1 MDYKSLTQPT
11 WCHKKWHINTKKIS
25 NKCAIFKKSKSS
37 CDKWATRGG
46 GGWRRVEGDMQ
57 MDRHDKSECWMK
69 TYSINI
75 NSDLIP
81 VACSGWRSF
90 RYDNIPELHFTSH
103 LHHHGELHT
112 LYSAC
117 LICDGHV
124 HTAHTHTH
132 PTSYTSS
139 TSSNS
144 STSFIQSAG
153 LLTNAALC
161 SLSCQLA
168 AGTTCPAGGDLWLWI
183 NSKTVESTVAASPFH
198 TAQRGQHK
206 SRNRSWNK
214 YNSRADQMEKHRLW
228 AQKSRTIHYFQTNWL
243 ISHIKKW
250 HIHMNI
256 WFITHYN
263 VVIIIVC

>member
-46 GGWRRVEGDMQ
+46 GGWRRAEGDMQ

-124 HTAHTHTH
+124 HTAHTHTLLH
-132 PTSYTSS
+132 LLHLLQLLHLLHSVCRPADKRSS
-139 TSSNS
+139 LQPLLSISCRNHVSSRRG
-144 STSFIQSAG
+144 FM
-153 LLTNAALC
+153 AL
-161 SLSCQLA
+161 
-168 AGTTCPAGGDLWLWI
+168 
-183 NSKTVESTVAASPFH
+183 N
-198 TAQRGQHK
+198 
-206 SRNRSWNK
+206 
-214 YNSRADQMEKHRLW
+214 
-228 AQKSRTIHYFQTNWL
+228 
-243 ISHIKKW
+243 
-250 HIHMNI
+250 
-256 WFITHYN
+256 
-263 VVIIIVC
+263 